1 MPRLARTCNMRQAE
15 RAFAEG
21 RPGCVNRRLRACLGL
36 ALVLALACVPAGRSQ
51 APGWNHG
58 TQEPVRPD
66 KPIQA
71 GVESP
76 DDDRRTT
83 TMTESQLREL
93 NQERQKQMVAD
104 ANKLL
109 KLARELNDEISAANR
124 GTLTPDQLR
133 KIAEIEKLARSVK
146 ERMTIGV
153 GQPELLAPPPV
164 YNIP

>member
-1 MPRLARTCNMRQAE
+1 
-15 RAFAEG
+15 
-21 RPGCVNRRLRACLGL
+21 
-36 ALVLALACVPAGRSQ
+36 
-51 APGWNHG
+51 
-58 TQEPVRPD
+58 
-66 KPIQA
+66 
-71 GVESP
+71 
-76 DDDRRTT
+76 
-83 TMTESQLREL
+83 
-93 NQERQKQMVAD
+93 MVAD